1 MSIGE
6 GAAAPFGVPC
16 SPGTLKAK
24 VAAAGGGPHL
34 SCILTGDGVGVVLG
48 RRSGNRDVLHCCPK
62 NLSFAD
68 SLGQDR

>member
-1 MSIGE
+1 MKEQLLPLEFPI
-6 GAAAPFGVPC
+6 V
-16 SPGTLKAK
+16 PGTLKAK

-48 RRSGNRDVLHCCPK
+48 SRSGNRDVLHCCPK